1 MNLVKQLWRTS
12 PAIRSAFVAN
22 YSAVR
27 PLSSVTTNAIKPIE
41 MVPPSV
47 EELDKLYKRVE
58 LEMRGIDPAVLLS
71 YSWFCIAAA
80 SHLGIEVTKSWTLR
94 KAEKERH
101 TLLRCVHIYKKHRVQ
116 YEIRTY
122 FRFIHLQRLTGSTC
136 DTYLEYI
143 ERNLPEGCALKV
155 TKVECQA
162 VPEHLN
168 PPTEE

>member
-1 MNLVKQLWRTS
+1 MNTIRSLWR
-12 PAIRSAFVAN
+12 SAPMVRGILASN
-22 YSAVR
+22 YTIR
-27 PLSSVTTNAIKPIE
+27 PLSAATVVPIQKPVEPVPATT
-41 MVPPSV
+41 V
-47 EELDKLYKRVE
+47 ELDKLYKRVE

-71 YSWFCIAAA
+71 YTWFCVAAA
-80 SHLGIEVTKSWTLR
+80 SHLGIEVTKSWALR

-155 TKVECQA
+155 TKVECQKL
-162 VPEHLN
+162 PDHIT
-168 PPTEE
+168 PPTN